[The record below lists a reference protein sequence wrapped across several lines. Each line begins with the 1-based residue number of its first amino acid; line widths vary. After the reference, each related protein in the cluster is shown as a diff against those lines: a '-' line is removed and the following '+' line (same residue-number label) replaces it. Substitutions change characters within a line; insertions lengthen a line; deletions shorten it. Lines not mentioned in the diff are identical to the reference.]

1 MKLQKTMDSDSLL
14 NEIENFQQ
22 NQSPATEVTKQVD
35 DDDAGDSEDEFD
47 EIINR
52 QSHKLS
58 SVKISSEISLGER
71 REVPGSSPRPLTQS
85 PFLSEDDDWETG
97 VRPPGLRLGPVG
109 QDHDDEARE
118 QEEQDDLRK
127 VVMRMEEDQEELTS
141 NLMALTS
148 HYAKVQ
154 LRLQQI
160 VAAPNEAR
168 EGLLK
173 DLEEFAFRG
182 IPNMRPPAETQS
194 LCLVRSKRPR

>member
-22 NQSPATEVTKQVD
+22 NQSPAREVTKQVV
-35 DDDAGDSEDEFD
+35 DDAGDSEDEFD

-58 SVKISSEISLGER
+58 SVKISSEMR

-85 PFLSEDDDWETG
+85 PFLSEDDDWESG

>member
-22 NQSPATEVTKQVD
+22 NQSPAREVTKQVA
-35 DDDAGDSEDEFD
+35 DDAGDSEDEFD

-58 SVKISSEISLGER
+58 SVKISSEMR

-85 PFLSEDDDWETG
+85 PFLSEDDDWESG